1 MAAAD
6 DAARWVRERYERYAT
21 EEALTTGRA
30 PQLTDEKTRAP
41 AGPAAMVLEG
51 VFRRFAAG
59 EVSGCLP
66 AVTALTAG
74 LARAPGPRPAALV
87 WLSWHPGLIM
97 CPPCAEMLP
106 DPLGGTGSPLRRVRV
121 CPRTRRAD
129 HGHHVCRGGRRQAGG
144 KRGASRPAANRLVR
158 PVPAVQPGQQQGPQ
172 PRSGLK
178 RRRGSQSP
186 PVVSRCAACGSGY
199 RRCSVRSLSRSAR
212 RSARR

>member
-1 MAAAD
+1 MSARREHPAVTAAEDQAVAAAD
-6 DAARWVRERYERYAT
+6 DAARWVRERYERYAA

-30 PQLTDEKTRAP
+30 PQLTDEKARAP

-106 DPLGGTGSPLRRVRV
+106 DPSVEQDRR
-121 CPRTRRAD
+121 CDGCGYARAPGEPIMATTYVVAGD
-129 HGHHVCRGGRRQAGG
+129 ARQAASEGHPIPPLIASFG
-144 KRGASRPAANRLVR
+144 LCMPCSQASRSQAPR
-158 PVPAVQPGQQQGPQ
+158 PGPG
-172 PRSGLK
+172 
-178 RRRGSQSP
+178 
-186 PVVSRCAACGSGY
+186 
-199 RRCSVRSLSRSAR
+199 
-212 RSARR
+212 